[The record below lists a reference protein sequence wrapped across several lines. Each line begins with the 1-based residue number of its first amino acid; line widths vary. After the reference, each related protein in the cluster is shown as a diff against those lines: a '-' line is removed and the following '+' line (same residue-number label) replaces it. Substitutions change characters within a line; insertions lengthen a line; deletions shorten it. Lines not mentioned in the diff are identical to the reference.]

1 MPVYKYSGTDTNG
14 KRKDGTVD
22 ARSQELAISL
32 LKNQGLFV
40 ISLSLQKN
48 SLFDQLKNLRG
59 VPDNEVVAFTRQF
72 STMISAGLPM
82 ARALEVLA
90 DQTTHLGMKRLIIEV
105 LRDIEGGAPLS
116 AALARYPDQFGS
128 TYQALVRAG
137 ESSGKLDEILR
148 RLATTLEADR
158 ELKAKFK
165 SAMIYPTIVFLAMI
179 GVFIMLMVFV
189 VPKLA
194 EMYKSLSV
202 ELPFVTRAMI
212 GVSDFMV
219 KNIFILGGAAVAGFF
234 IQRSFFKSPAGK
246 ELKSRIMFGLPV
258 FGAINRLKDITSFAR
273 TLSLLVGSAIPIVE
287 ALKIVADVVDS
298 SAYRNAAFEAAKVVE
313 KGNPLSEYFKYN
325 KIFPPLLA
333 QMVGVG
339 EETGQLD
346 EVLDKVS
353 NYFASEVDHSVEGLS
368 AALEPII
375 LIALGV
381 MVGVL
386 ILSIITPIYK
396 LTTSI

>member
-48 SLFDQLKNLRG
+48 SLLDQLKNLRG

-165 SAMIYPTIVFLAMI
+165 SAMVYPTIVFLAMI

-219 KNIFILGGAAVAGFF
+219 KNIFILGGATVAGFF

-246 ELKSRIMFGLPV
+246 ELKSRVMFGLPV